1 MAELLAGVD
10 VGGTFT
16 DLVVRDEEGSLVAS
30 GKVPTTPED
39 QSIGILAGFRELGI
53 EPSRIGVLVHGTTTA
68 TNALIE
74 GRGARAALLTTR
86 GFTDVI
92 ELRNRHRPNMYGLTG
107 TFEPL
112 VPRDLRFPV
121 DERMDARGRAV
132 TPLSRDSLL
141 ASLKRAV
148 ALEVTAVAI
157 GFLHAY
163 ANPAHE
169 LEAADVVRQE
179 YPDLLVCTS
188 HEVSPEVR
196 EYERFSTLVANAV
209 LMPLVSRYVARLE
222 SRLKEAG
229 FAGQL
234 LIVQSNGGVTIAEE
248 AARFP
253 VNLVL
258 SGPAA
263 GVTAAQAVA
272 LARGDREVI
281 AMDIGGTSLDLS
293 IIRDGAPRTR
303 RETEIRYGVPIRL
316 PMIDIVTAGAGG
328 GSIAR
333 LDERGILNVGPQSAG
348 SVPGPACYGRG
359 GRLPTVTD
367 ANVALG
373 RLADG
378 ASLGGEV
385 VLDRSLALAAIE
397 EHVASPLGIDVI
409 DAARAILQI
418 LTDNIAGHIRRSTVD
433 VGFDPREMAMVSFG
447 GAGGLHAGE
456 VLMRLELE
464 SVVMPA
470 LPGVF
475 SAVGCTSSEYR
486 HDYASTLFA
495 SLASTSR
502 SDLDDIVEQHRSLG
516 EVLLQREGVARQDV
530 RVEVSA
536 DMQYDG
542 QTHTILVPL
551 SYSDLGSDTILRSFE
566 AEYVRRFGRTLTMDP
581 TLVTLRSSVVG
592 RRPGSGDLP
601 TMEPST
607 DAAPT
612 TWPERDVHAGPG
624 WMRAPVLQ
632 RSDLPVGWA
641 STGPAVIEQ
650 GDTTVFVDPG
660 LAVHVD
666 GAGQLILRKAD

>member
-1 MAELLAGVD
+1 MAELTAGVD

-16 DLVVRDEEGSLVAS
+16 DLVVRDRDGSLIAS

-39 QSIGILAGFRELGI
+39 QSIGILGGFRHLGVS
-53 EPSRIGVLVHGTTTA
+53 PHDIGVLVHGTTTA

-74 GRGARAALLTTR
+74 GRGARAALLTTH

-107 TFEPL
+107 TFTPL
-112 VPRDLRFPV
+112 VPRNLRFPIR
-121 DERMDARGRAV
+121 ERMDARGRIV
-132 TPLSRDSLL
+132 TPLSRDDLL
-141 ASLKRAV
+141 AALDRAV
-148 ALEVTAVAI
+148 KNDVTAIAI

-163 ANPAHE
+163 ANPEHE
-169 LEAADVVRQE
+169 LEAAAVVRE
-179 YPDLLVCTS
+179 EHSGLLVCTS

-209 LMPLVSRYVARLE
+209 LMPLVSRYVSRLE
-222 SRLKEAG
+222 DRLRESG

-272 LARGDREVI
+272 VTSQSPQVI

-328 GSIAR
+328 GSIAW

-359 GRLPTVTD
+359 GQLPTVTD
-367 ANVALG
+367 ANVVLG

-378 ASLGGEV
+378 SNLGGEV
-385 VLDRSLALAAIE
+385 MLDRALAIEAIE
-397 EHVASPLGIDVI
+397 EHIAKPLGIDVI
-409 DAARAILQI
+409 DGARAILEI
-418 LTDNIAGHIRRSTVD
+418 LTDNIAGHIRRCTVD
-433 VGFDPREMAMVSFG
+433 VGFDPREMTMVAFG

-456 VLMRLELE
+456 VLLRLELN
-464 SVVMPA
+464 SVIMPS

-486 HDYASTLFA
+486 HDYARTLF
-495 SLASTSR
+495 SPLEQTTVNL
-502 SDLDDIVEQHRSLG
+502 LDSVVSEHRALG
-516 EVLLQREGVARQDV
+516 EVLLEREGVAREDV
-530 RVEVSA
+530 RLEVNA

-551 SYSDLGSDTILRSFE
+551 DHRELSKLAIQRNFE
-566 AEYVRRFGRTLTMDP
+566 KEYVRRFGRTLTMDP
-581 TLVTLRSSVVG
+581 TLVALRTSVVG
-592 RRPGSGDLP
+592 RRPGAGDLP
-601 TMEPST
+601 VAEAASQ
-607 DAAPT
+607 AAPSSPPHREIRT
-612 TWPERDVHAGPG
+612 ASG
-624 WMRAPVLQ
+624 WVAAPVLQ
-632 RSDLPVGWA
+632 RDELPFGWSA
-641 STGPAVIEQ
+641 IGPAIIEQ
-650 GDTTVFVDPG
+650 GDTSVFVDPG
-660 LAVHVD
+660 LSVKVD